1 MATCAVLFVR
11 GPSGAGV
18 KTRLS
23 SHLSAGERAALYAAF
38 VVDSAGVLAD
48 SQAERKVIAYAP
60 ASAEAE
66 VRSLVAEIRSPG
78 AEIRSLGAEIR
89 SLGDSAKG
97 SLLYVPQPEGDLG
110 HRLAHLMAW
119 SREQGASR
127 TVLMG
132 SDSPSLPPSHIDMA
146 LDMLRERDLV
156 IGPSTDGGYYL
167 IGQSTA
173 NPAVFSGID
182 WSTGDV
188 LEQTMAAAADSS
200 VALLPVWY
208 DVDTAPEAAFLR
220 AHLEALHR
228 AGEPRAASSLE
239 VLRGLQLPP
248 PS

>member
-1 MATCAVLFVR
+1 MVTDTGMATCAILFVR
-11 GPSGAGV
+11 GPSGGGV

-23 SHLSAGERAALYAAF
+23 SHLSGSERAALYAAF
-38 VVDSAGVLAD
+38 VADSAATLAA

-66 VRSLVAEIRSPG
+66 IRSLVE
-78 AEIRSLGAEIR
+78 
-89 SLGDSAKG
+89 DAKG

-119 SREQGASR
+119 SRDQGASR
-127 TVLMG
+127 TVLIG

-146 LDMLRERDLV
+146 LELLRERDLV

-173 NPAVFSGID
+173 DPAVFSGID

-188 LEQTMAAAADSS
+188 LEQTLAAAADSS
-200 VALLPVWY
+200 LALVPPWY
-208 DVDTAPEAAFLR
+208 DVDTAPDAAFLR

-228 AGEPRAASSLE
+228 AGELRAASSLE
-239 VLRGLQLPP
+239 VLRRLPLPP